1 MGHLEGSL
9 SPYLEA
15 HRDNPIDWYPW
26 GPEAFEEARRRDVP
40 VMISIGYHTCHWC
53 HVMARESFS
62 DTETGAY
69 VNKRLV
75 SIKVDRE
82 EHPDVDQHFLTQAAA
97 FIEQL
102 GWPLTVFTTPDG
114 DAFHAATYLPPEQRG
129 DTPSFRQ
136 VVDAVSTA
144 WGEQKEKVL
153 DGAQSLRDAIRA
165 ADQQAKDR
173 EAIEL
178 GPDDWEGII
187 RHLAD
192 QEDTEHGGLGVAP
205 KFPIAPV
212 LQFLLLTGNPAAR
225 ELAGRG
231 LRAMASSSLRDD
243 VDGGFFR
250 YATKRD
256 WSEPHYERML
266 YDNALLLWCY
276 SSVGHDREAAGIVG
290 FLEQV
295 LRIRGGFASA
305 QDSESVIDGAKVEG
319 EYYRSDAAT
328 RATLSPPAR
337 DEKVLAGWNG
347 LALSGLAEAQ
357 RRGVA
362 GDLRRLGDEV
372 ASELLATHRDS
383 DGLLH
388 RMSRDGKVSPAAATL
403 EDYGG
408 LALGLLEWGLATGEA
423 NWCVIAKQ
431 LLDLCL
437 TEEGFEAPG
446 GGDPT
451 VRGLEAV
458 SGDVSEGATP
468 SGLALIATAA
478 HGLAQLTGE
487 YRYREAASAAVAP
500 YAEAVRMRPLAFG
513 GLAGALWRLGS
524 PDREL
529 VVVSDRPDSELV
541 RVARE
546 QTPSSMMLAVVS
558 REGAQAFIDAGFSLF
573 DGRAEAG
580 TERAYLCEAGVCALP
595 HTDAQSLRATLSVN

>member
-1 MGHLEGSL
+1 VGHLEGAL

-62 DTETGAY
+62 DQETGSY
-69 VNKRLV
+69 VNDRLV

-102 GWPLTVFTTPDG
+102 GWPLTVFTTPAG

-144 WGEQKEKVL
+144 WSEQKEKVL

-173 EAIEL
+173 EPVVL
-178 GPDDWEGII
+178 GREEWQGVIH
-187 RHLAD
+187 HLVE
-192 QEDTEHGGLGVAP
+192 QEDREHGGLGVAP

-212 LQFLLLTGNPAAR
+212 LQFLLLTDDPAAR
-225 ELAGRG
+225 GLARRV
-231 LRAMASSSLRDD
+231 LDAMAASPLRDA

-250 YATKRD
+250 YATQRD

-276 SSVGHDREAAGIVG
+276 ATVLEYRHAQGIVG
-290 FLEQV
+290 FLRQT

-305 QDSESVIDGAKVEG
+305 QDSESIIDGQRVEG
-319 EYYRSDAAT
+319 EYYRSDATT
-328 RATLSPPAR
+328 RQTLAPPAR
-337 DEKVLAGWNG
+337 DDKVLAGWNG
-347 LALSGLAEAQ
+347 LALSGLARA
-357 RRGVA
+357 RLRGVP
-362 GDLRRLGDEV
+362 GDLRELGDEV
-372 ASELLATHRDS
+372 ASELLATHRDT
-383 DGLLH
+383 DGRLH
-388 RMSRDGKVSPAAATL
+388 RMSRDGVVSPAASTL

-408 LALGLLEWGLATGEA
+408 LALGLLEWGLATGEV
-423 NWCVIAKQ
+423 NWLLEAQQ
-431 LLDLCL
+431 LVDSCL
-437 TEEGFEAPG
+437 HDDGFIVPG

-451 VRGLEAV
+451 IQALEAV

-478 HGLAQLTGE
+478 HALAQLTGTHT
-487 YRYREAASAAVAP
+487 YREVASTAVAP
-500 YAEAVRMRPLAFG
+500 YAEAVRLRPLAFG
-513 GLAGALWRLGS
+513 GLAAALWRVGS

-529 VVVSDRPDSELV
+529 VVVSDDPGSELAQT
-541 RVARE
+541 ARE
-546 QTPSSMMLAVVS
+546 LASPSLLVAIVS
-558 REGAQAFIDAGFSLF
+558 PAQAEACAEAGFSLF
-573 DGRAEAG
+573 EGRAQAG
-580 TERAYLCEAGVCALP
+580 AERAYLCDAGVCGLP
-595 HTDAQSLRATLSVN
+595 HTSAESLRSALVAD

>member
-62 DTETGAY
+62 DPETGEY
-69 VNKRLV
+69 VNDRLV

-129 DTPSFRQ
+129 ETPSFRQ

-144 WGEQKEKVL
+144 WSEQREKVL

-165 ADQQAKDR
+165 ADQQAKNR
-173 EAIEL
+173 EPIEL
-178 GPDDWEGII
+178 GPEDWQAII
-187 RHLAD
+187 QHLAD

-212 LQFLLLTGNPAAR
+212 LQFLLLTGDSAATA
-225 ELAGRG
+225 LANRV
-231 LRAMASSSLRDD
+231 LEAMASSPLRDA

-276 SSVGHDREAAGIVG
+276 SSVGATREATGIAG
-290 FLEQV
+290 FLQDT

-319 EYYRSDAAT
+319 DYYRSDAAT
-328 RATLSPPAR
+328 REKLQPPAR

-347 LALSGLAEAQ
+347 LALSGLAEAH

-362 GDLRRLGDEV
+362 EDLRQLGDEV
-372 ASELLATHRDS
+372 ATELLATHRDG

-388 RMSRDGKVSPAAATL
+388 RMSRDGKLSPAAATL

-408 LALGLLEWGLATGEA
+408 LALGLLEWGLATGQPR
-423 NWCVIAKQ
+423 WCHVARE
-431 LLDLCL
+431 LVDLCL
-437 TEEGFEAPG
+437 TDKGFVAPG

-451 VRGLEAV
+451 VHALEAV
-458 SGDVSEGATP
+458 SGDVSEGASP
-468 SGLALIATAA
+468 SGLALMATAA
-478 HGLAQLTGE
+478 QGLAQLTGE
-487 YRYREAASAAVAP
+487 HRYREAAVTAVAP

-513 GLAGALWRLGS
+513 GLAGVLWRLGS

-529 VVVSDRPDSELV
+529 VVITDSEDSELG

-546 QTPSSMMLAVVS
+546 HAPSSMLLAVVS
-558 REGAQAFIDAGFSLF
+558 SEGAQAFVDGGFSLF
-573 DGRAEAG
+573 EGRAEAG
-580 TERAYLCEAGVCALP
+580 TERAYLCEAGVCSLP
-595 HTDAQSLRATLSVN
+595 QTDPQSLQVALTAD

>member
-1 MGHLEGSL
+1 VGHLEGSL

-26 GPEAFEEARRRDVP
+26 GPEAFDEARRRDVP

-62 DTETGAY
+62 DPETGAY
-69 VNKRLV
+69 VNERLV

-102 GWPLTVFTTPDG
+102 GWPLTVFATPDG

-129 DTPSFRQ
+129 ETPSFKQ

-144 WGEQKEKVL
+144 WSEQKEKVL
-153 DGAQSLRDAIRA
+153 DGAESLRDAIRA

-173 EAIEL
+173 EPIEL
-178 GPDDWEGII
+178 GPEDWQAII
-187 RHLAD
+187 QHLVE

-212 LQFLLLTGNPAAR
+212 LQFLLLTDDPAATT
-225 ELAGRG
+225 LASRV
-231 LRAMASSSLRDD
+231 LEAMASSPLRDP

-276 SSVGHDREAAGIVG
+276 SSVGATREATGIAD
-290 FLEQV
+290 FLQDT

-319 EYYRSDAAT
+319 EYYRSDAAL
-328 RATLSPPAR
+328 REKLQPPAR

-347 LALSGLAEAQ
+347 LALSGLAEAH
-357 RRGVA
+357 RRGVS
-362 GDLRRLGDEV
+362 GYLRQLGDEV
-372 ASELLATHRDS
+372 ATELLATHRDS

-388 RMSRDGKVSPAAATL
+388 RMSRDGKLSPAAATL

-408 LALGLLEWGLATGEA
+408 LALGLVEWGLATGQPR
-423 NWCVIAKQ
+423 WCLIARD
-431 LLDLCL
+431 LVDLCL
-437 TEEGFEAPG
+437 TDEGFVAPG

-451 VRGLEAV
+451 VHALEAV

-468 SGLALIATAA
+468 SGLALMATAA

-487 YRYREAASAAVAP
+487 HRYREAAVDAVAP

-513 GLAGALWRLGS
+513 GLAGVLWRLGS

-529 VVVSDRPDSELV
+529 VVVSETPESDLV
-541 RVARE
+541 RTARE
-546 QTPSSMMLAVVS
+546 QAPASILMAIVS
-558 REGAQAFIDAGFSLF
+558 PAQAEAFAEVGFSLF
-573 DGRAEAG
+573 EGRAEPG
-580 TERAYLCEAGVCALP
+580 VERAYLCEAGVCSLP
-595 HTDAQSLRATLSVN
+595 ETDADSLRGALDSD